1 MQKKLMPIGITTG
14 PKSISDD
21 DLCARCSH
29 CAYKPGEQ
37 SDCTKGWPGLVDA
50 DGYVQECGTF
60 AEPETILAQQF
71 SCYVLVTG
79 EATDDE
85 DEGVQGVHQIEVK
98 LSAPVALTAL
108 SEADETVIAK
118 AVLDEFHNRQG
129 IEELDAFE
137 ITPYLETGRTICEE
151 DIPPPTD
158 ISASATYHGMVGLID
173 ELPEV
178 LAAYQP
184 TSLTH

>member
-1 MQKKLMPIGITTG
+1 MQDKKLVPIGITTG

-21 DLCARCSH
+21 DLCASCRH
-29 CAYKPGEQ
+29 CPYSPGELSGCSQ
-37 SDCTKGWPGLVDA
+37 GWPGLVDG
-50 DGYVQECGTF
+50 DGYIQECGSF
-60 AEPETILAQQF
+60 AEAETILAQEF

-85 DEGVQGVHQIEVK
+85 DEGVQGVHQVEVK
-98 LSAPVALTAL
+98 LSAPVTLTAL
-108 SEADETVIAK
+108 SVADETVIAK

-151 DIPPPTD
+151 DNPPPTD
-158 ISASATYHGMVGLID
+158 ISARASYCGLVD
-173 ELPEV
+173 EVPEA
-178 LAAYQP
+178 LAAIRLLAVFTQ
-184 TSLTH
+184 